1 MHMLLLI
8 GVSVGFALSVL
19 TSNNFYSE
27 RTFTS
32 SANQWMCNEMK
43 GEKSEGCKNLIARA
57 SNDLPWNGGQWYN
70 GGQWDN
76 GGGVSSGQG
85 SRDLVDIVEDFF
97 DSIFNAISNFFRW
110 LF

>member
-27 RTFTS
+27 KTFTS

-43 GEKSEGCKNLIARA
+43 GEKSEGCKNLIAQA
-57 SNDLPWNGGQWYN
+57 SDNPLWN

-76 GGGVSSGQG
+76 GGGVSGGQR
-85 SRDLVDIVEDFF
+85 SRDLVDIVESFF
-97 DSIFNAISNFFRW
+97 DRILNAISNFFRW